1 MDDGDGDG
9 GQRGWA
15 SKVHG
20 GGVGLPKVIPF
31 QPQPLTKGGG
41 EASIPKDTS
50 WKSADPQ
57 LLVIFRL
64 KTDLILP
71 LQVLNSGGQLQIS
84 RPAPEP
90 PRTNGGSNVYQQ
102 PHQHVNSNGTYG
114 EYVGQR
120 QSEEEG

>member
-1 MDDGDGDG
+1 MREAEPQKYTLVDH
-9 GQRGWA
+9 QWWQCPR
-15 SKVHG
+15 SS
-20 GGVGLPKVIPF
+20 F
-31 QPQPLTKGGG
+31 QPQPHTNRRQTQ
-41 EASIPKDTS
+41 IY
-50 WKSADPQ
+50 
-57 LLVIFRL
+57 LVQVTHQQSSKAHIFREADITL
-64 KTDLILP
+64 FS

-114 EYVGQR
+114 EYQGQR